1 MSVVKRFLSER
12 RGKMQTDEANKAT
25 ERKVRADYHKMEGD
39 KKRMEK
45 LASKYRMKKDEVQG
59 IIMKEDSWSDQ
70 SHKWD
75 ESPHNDDRYKLS
87 NAMPHMGAEAKED
100 MEGPYLYHD
109 KMFYWSPGEQ
119 KFWSEDAGNWISD
132 VDAKEMMYS
141 FMKGLW
147 QGRKG
152 ALPAIKR

>member
-1 MSVVKRFLSER
+1 
-12 RGKMQTDEANKAT
+12 
-25 ERKVRADYHKMEGD
+25 
-39 KKRMEK
+39 
-45 LASKYRMKKDEVQG
+45 
-59 IIMKEDSWSDQ
+59 
-70 SHKWD
+70 
-75 ESPHNDDRYKLS
+75 
-87 NAMPHMGAEAKED
+87 MPHMGVEAKED

-109 KMFYWSPGEQ
+109 KMFFWSPGEQ

-132 VDAKEMMYS
+132 IDAKEMMYS